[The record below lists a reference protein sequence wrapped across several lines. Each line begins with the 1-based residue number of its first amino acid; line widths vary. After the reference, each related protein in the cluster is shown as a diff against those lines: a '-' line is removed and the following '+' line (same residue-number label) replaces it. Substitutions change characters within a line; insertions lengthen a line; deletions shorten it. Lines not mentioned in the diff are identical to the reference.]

1 MSLYVFR
8 YVCECIL
15 NVEHVLYESLA
26 QKLGWQFTGRSKYE
40 SYLGRPGA
48 PGLSDYL
55 EKMKVFR
62 MFDWKLDLESVDK
75 HYFKYDCI
83 ELRNALDCL

>member
-40 SYLGRPGA
+40 SFSDVPRAGGSA
-48 PGLSDYL
+48 PMYEKWKFFICFIENYIDKWANRLENILNMNVLSS
-55 EKMKVFR
+55 EM
-62 MFDWKLDLESVDK
+62 
-75 HYFKYDCI
+75 H
-83 ELRNALDCL
+83 